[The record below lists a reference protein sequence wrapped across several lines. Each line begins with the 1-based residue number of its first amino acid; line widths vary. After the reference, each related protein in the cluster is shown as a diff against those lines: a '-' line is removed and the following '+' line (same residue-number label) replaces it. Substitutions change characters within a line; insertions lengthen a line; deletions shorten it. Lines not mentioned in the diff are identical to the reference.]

1 MTIAKALRQFARTSH
16 GSVTVEFI
24 ATLPLLLVTL
34 AFSFEFG
41 YALWAYDTAARDVRA
56 AARYLAR
63 ACSSGGYPCTLGSA
77 DTNSALNIAM
87 RGSPFDSNTANNH
100 FPWNLPSTT
109 INFTT
114 ALRTFTS
121 SLYRQNGGVIQ
132 AQASVPL
139 SLPMLGYLSILGV
152 PTAYTLVVNGQAR
165 HNDIG
170 D

>member
-1 MTIAKALRQFARTSH
+1 MTIAHALRQFARTSH

-41 YALWAYDTAARDVRA
+41 YALWAYDTTARDVRA

-63 ACSSGGYPCTLGSA
+63 ACSSGGYPCTLNSA
-77 DTNSALNIAM
+77 DTTSAQNIAM
-87 RGSPFDSNTANNH
+87 TGDPSGTPAKH
-100 FPWNLPSTT
+100 FPWTLPSSPT
-109 INFTT
+109 ITFNT

-121 SLYRQNGGVIQ
+121 ASLYRQNGGVIQ

-139 SLPMLGYLSILGV
+139 SLPMLGYLSVLGV
-152 PTAYTLVVNGQAR
+152 PTSYTLVVNGQAR